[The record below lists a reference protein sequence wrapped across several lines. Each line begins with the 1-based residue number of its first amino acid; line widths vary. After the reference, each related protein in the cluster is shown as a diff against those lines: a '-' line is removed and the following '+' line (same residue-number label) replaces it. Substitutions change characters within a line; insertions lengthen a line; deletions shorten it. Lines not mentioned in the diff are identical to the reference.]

1 MSKPNYSNSV
11 FNGENCLLFA
21 KTITIASMGI
31 ATGAG
36 LSYNAM
42 IMPALAKFAP
52 SSSLA
57 VWCETAFPAMSIQV
71 SAIAVSV
78 LGGSYIYYKTKN
90 RFFLYS
96 SVIMA
101 SILPYTAAFFLPI
114 NGPLF
119 EMNKTGRDDGTIAK
133 KMTQWNRNQYGRV
146 GLNALALFVSLYGAL
161 QVNIA

>member
-1 MSKPNYSNSV
+1 MFISSYV
-11 FNGENCLLFA
+11 FTTLLLLTF
-21 KTITIASMGI
+21 
-31 ATGAG
+31 
-36 LSYNAM
+36 LS
-42 IMPALAKFAP
+42 ILP
-52 SSSLA
+52 SSSLPRSFSRHHTRIA
-57 VWCETAFPAMSIQV
+57 IQV

-101 SILPYTAAFFLPI
+101 SILPYTAAFFIPI

-119 EMNKTGRDDGTIAK
+119 EMNKIGRDDGTIVK
-133 KMTQWNRNQYGRV
+133 KMAQWNRNQYGRV

-161 QVNIA
+161 QVKTA

>member
-1 MSKPNYSNSV
+1 MSLPYYFNAV
-11 FNGENCLLFA
+11 FNGENFLLFT
-21 KTITIASMGI
+21 KSITIASMGI
-31 ATGAG
+31 ATGTN

-52 SSSLA
+52 TSSLA
-57 VWCETAFPAMSIQV
+57 VMCETAFPAMSIQV

-96 SVIMA
+96 SLIMA
-101 SILPYTAAFFLPI
+101 AILPYTAAFLIPI

-119 EMNKTGRDDGTIAK
+119 ELNKSGRDDGTIGE
-133 KMTQWNRNQYGRV
+133 KMKQWNRNQYGRLA
-146 GLNALALFVSLYGAL
+146 LNAAALFVSLFGVL
-161 QVNIA
+161 HVKSV

>member
-1 MSKPNYSNSV
+1 MSLSPYVNSV
-11 FNGENCLLFA
+11 FNGENFLLFT
-21 KTITIASMGI
+21 KSITIASIGI

-42 IMPALAKFAP
+42 IMPSLAKFAP

-57 VWCETAFPAMSIQV
+57 VFCETAFPAMSIQV

-78 LGGSYIYYKTKN
+78 LGGSYIYYMTKN

-96 SVIMA
+96 SLIMA

-114 NGPLF
+114 NARLF
-119 EMNKTGRDDGTIAK
+119 EMNKTGRDDGTIGK
-133 KMTQWNRNQYGRV
+133 KMAQWNRNQYGRV
-146 GLNALALFVSLYGAL
+146 GLNALALFVSLFGVLHVKSA
-161 QVNIA
+161 

>member
-1 MSKPNYSNSV
+1 MSLPHYFNSV
-11 FNGENCLLFA
+11 FNSENFLLFT
-21 KTITIASMGI
+21 KSITIASMGI

-57 VWCETAFPAMSIQV
+57 VMCETAFPAMSIQV

-96 SVIMA
+96 SFIMA
-101 SILPYTAAFFLPI
+101 SILPYTAAFLIPI

-119 EMNKTGRDDGTIAK
+119 ELNKVGRDDGTIVK
-133 KMTQWNRNQYGRV
+133 KMAQWNRNQYGRV
-146 GLNALALFVSLYGAL
+146 GLNALALFVSLFGAL
-161 QVNIA
+161 QVKVA